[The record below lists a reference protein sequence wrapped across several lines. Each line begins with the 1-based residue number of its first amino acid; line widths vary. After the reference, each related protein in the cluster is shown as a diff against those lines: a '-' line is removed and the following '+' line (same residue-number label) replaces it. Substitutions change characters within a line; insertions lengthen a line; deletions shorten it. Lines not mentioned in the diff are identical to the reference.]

1 MYTYTVYLK
10 ITNSYAMFCTL
21 RYEAHL
27 QTGQLTL
34 WTVAQHSASINP
46 DEFDSSSETV
56 WALSD
61 IYDSV
66 DGIRCAGGDGT
77 AVIIHLSD
85 GNVRVETSCTTDTF
99 TLINDKND
107 FL

>member
-1 MYTYTVYLK
+1 MHVFS
-10 ITNSYAMFCTL
+10 NSSAMFCTL

-34 WTVAQHSASINP
+34 WSVAQQSASSNA
-46 DEFDSSSETV
+46 DAFASSSETV
-56 WALSD
+56 WNISD
-61 IYDSV
+61 IYESV
-66 DGIRCAGGDGT
+66 GDNRCAGGDGT

-85 GNVRVETSCTTDTF
+85 GNVRVETSSTTDTF
-99 TLINDKND
+99 TLINDKNE

>member
-1 MYTYTVYLK
+1 
-10 ITNSYAMFCTL
+10 MFCTL

-34 WTVAQHSASINP
+34 WSVAQQSASSDA
-46 DEFDSSSETV
+46 DEFASSSETV
-56 WALSD
+56 WNLSD

-66 DGIRCAGGDGT
+66 GDNRCAGGDGT

-85 GNVRVETSCTTDTF
+85 GKVRVETFCTNDTF
-99 TLINDKND
+99 MLINDKND